1 MVCYFQNIQ
10 SIPQLTVKEKV
21 KVCRGEQIMAHL
33 TSFKAGGA
41 VGVLRHDER
50 TENDKVHSRKNECID
65 STKTSLNYNLAPKRT
80 GTLMGH
86 IKQVCKDNGVNL
98 SNRKDLNVMC
108 SWVITAPKSI
118 SEEDISKFFLCC
130 YDFMTKRYGEKYTL
144 SATVHLD
151 ETTPHMHY
159 SFIPVGYDKKNDRF
173 TVSSKLV
180 ATRTELRKFQ
190 QELSKS
196 LENEFG
202 YDVGILNEA
211 TKDGNKEIQELKYQT
226 AVKRIED
233 AEHRAERAENRLK
246 DLQGRVLNQE
256 QVNALKGKKTLT
268 GGLKGISYEEYCS
281 LRKTAQ
287 SVDKAKSTLKK
298 LRSELEQAKQER
310 DSYKSKSE
318 SVDLKRQIKHSQEIT
333 KLKNQLTA
341 EQKARATEQ
350 SIYNEVFNR
359 MSDKAKGEFLK
370 AEREVMALHQ
380 NKGRNRGNDFSL

>member
-1 MVCYFQNIQ
+1 
-10 SIPQLTVKEKV
+10 
-21 KVCRGEQIMAHL
+21 MAHL

-287 SVDKAKSTLKK
+287 SVDKAKSTLRK

>member
-1 MVCYFQNIQ
+1 M
-10 SIPQLTVKEKV
+10 
-21 KVCRGEQIMAHL
+21 
-33 TSFKAGGA
+33 
-41 VGVLRHDER
+41 
-50 TENDKVHSRKNECID
+50 
-65 STKTSLNYNLAPKRT
+65 PK
-80 GTLMGH
+80 
-86 IKQVCKDNGVNL
+86 
-98 SNRKDLNVMC
+98 
-108 SWVITAPKSI
+108 P
-118 SEEDISKFFLCC
+118 
-130 YDFMTKRYGEKYTL
+130 
-144 SATVHLD
+144 
-151 ETTPHMHY
+151 
-159 SFIPVGYDKKNDRF
+159 
-173 TVSSKLV
+173 
-180 ATRTELRKFQ
+180 
-190 QELSKS
+190 
-196 LENEFG
+196 
-202 YDVGILNEA
+202 
-211 TKDGNKEIQELKYQT
+211 
-226 AVKRIED
+226 
-233 AEHRAERAENRLK
+233 EHRAERAENRLK

-298 LRSELEQAKQER
+298 LRSELEQAKKER

>member
-1 MVCYFQNIQ
+1 
-10 SIPQLTVKEKV
+10 
-21 KVCRGEQIMAHL
+21 MAHL

-333 KLKNQLTA
+333 KLKISLQQSRKQELPSRVSTMRFLI
-341 EQKARATEQ
+341 ECLIKQKV
-350 SIYNEVFNR
+350 S
-359 MSDKAKGEFLK
+359 FLK
-370 AEREVMALHQ
+370 LSEKLWHFIRTKVAIVAMTLACKKSGTAARCVRLL
-380 NKGRNRGNDFSL
+380 RI

>member
-1 MVCYFQNIQ
+1 
-10 SIPQLTVKEKV
+10 
-21 KVCRGEQIMAHL
+21 MAHL

-50 TENDKVHSRKNECID
+50 TENDKVHSRKNKCID

-298 LRSELEQAKQER
+298 LRSELEQAKEER